1 MPRHISDGRIA
12 DGKGSAL
19 SGQPET
25 TEPPTIL
32 PSASDRLQHL
42 VTGMALTPNLVELIH
57 PDDRAGFEA
66 LRCWAAHEAGRE
78 ATLRVRLEKGPGRWT
93 TVLVTLCGAAD
104 GRAEMTLE
112 LGEKA
117 AELHAVIDGAREAA
131 LVTIGPETVYF
142 NTAFARLLGFDS
154 VAECH
159 ASGQHRF
166 IHPED
171 RARIRAHVLVRPG
184 EKAPLQSGVF
194 RMIRRDGC
202 IILVES
208 YASPVLWEGKKA
220 RLAWL
225 SDVTLRERTAQE
237 LRNSTEAAERANR
250 SKSEF
255 LANMSHELR
264 TPLNAIIGFSEV
276 IKNQLFGPVGTLKYA
291 QYAGDIFESGT
302 HLLQIINDILDLSKL
317 EAGRLEL
324 HESVVSL
331 PALVKGCIPLVRD
344 RAAATGIRIR
354 LVVDEVVPPLLV
366 DERMMKQI
374 LINLLSNAVKFTGRG
389 GRIAVSAALAETGAL
404 DISVADTGI
413 GMSANDIEVALQA
426 FGQVDNSTTRA
437 HQGTGLGLPLARSLA
452 ELHGGSLRVD
462 SAPGTGTAITVTL
475 PAARVLKGR
484 VFS

>member
-1 MPRHISDGRIA
+1 M
-12 DGKGSAL
+12 

-25 TEPPTIL
+25 TEPPSVL
-32 PSASDRLQHL
+32 PSAGDRLQHL
-42 VTGMALTPNLVELIH
+42 VTGMALTPDLVELIH

-66 LRCWAAHEAGRE
+66 LRCWAAQGAGRE
-78 ATLRVRLEKGPGRWT
+78 LTLRVRLERGPGRWT
-93 TVLVTLCGAAD
+93 TVFVTLSGAAD
-104 GRAEMTLE
+104 GQARMTLE
-112 LGEKA
+112 LGEEAADRQTA
-117 AELHAVIDGAREAA
+117 AELHAVIHGAPEAA

-154 VAECH
+154 VAEFQ
-159 ASGQHRF
+159 ASGQRRF

-171 RARIRAHVLVRPG
+171 RPRVRARLLVQPG
-184 EKAPLQSGVF
+184 EEAPLQSGVF

-208 YASPVLWEGKKA
+208 FASPIVWEGRKA

-237 LRNSTEAAERANR
+237 LRSSTEAAERANR

-291 QYAGDIFESGT
+291 QYAGDIYESGT

-331 PALVKGCIPLVRD
+331 PALIKGCIPLVRD
-344 RAAATGIRIR
+344 RAAASGIRIR
-354 LVVDEVVPPLLV
+354 LVMAEALPPLLV

-389 GRIAVSAALAETGAL
+389 GRIAISAALAETGGL
-404 DISVADTGI
+404 EISVADTGI
-413 GMSANDIEVALQA
+413 GMSAGDIEVALQT

-462 SAPGTGTAITVTL
+462 SAIGTGTAITVTL
-475 PAARVLKGR
+475 PPTRVLKDR